1 MKAKVTKKGLIIP
14 KELLE
19 DVEEVE
25 IHKENNLI
33 VIVLSTKIDPILEFG
48 KHPVSCLYLP
58 QDCGTSI
65 AASSAD
71 APVHPA

>member
-48 KHPVSCLYLP
+48 KHPVSCKIS
-58 QDCGTSI
+58 D
-65 AASSAD
+65 ASEQHDKYIYDSSL
-71 APVHPA
+71 